1 MKNSIEVANLYLLWY
16 DHLMSNQATLNKL
29 NHKIEDMK
37 REIDLLRSF
46 AISIAGK
53 DPEGE
58 YRPEFVRDILRASQ
72 EKAAHR
78 FTTPEAFLKDIE
90 NA

>member
-1 MKNSIEVANLYLLWY
+1 
-16 DHLMSNQATLNKL
+16 MSNQATLNKL

-58 YRPEFVRDILRASQ
+58 YRPEFIKKVLAASKEKPLYEFKDAKSFLRQ
-72 EKAAHR
+72 IRHIR
-78 FTTPEAFLKDIE
+78 